1 MAAHDKN
8 PNTRLVQYLN
18 GEKKLASAVQILDWL
33 SKGPLIDVTGLE
45 TRFCDIW
52 SPKHMT
58 IDMTVILH
66 AFK

>member
-1 MAAHDKN
+1 MVSCAISIFYSVPFGAQ
-8 PNTRLVQYLN
+8 LLN
-18 GEKKLASAVQILDWL
+18 VNGWQI
-33 SKGPLIDVTGLE
+33 VTGLG